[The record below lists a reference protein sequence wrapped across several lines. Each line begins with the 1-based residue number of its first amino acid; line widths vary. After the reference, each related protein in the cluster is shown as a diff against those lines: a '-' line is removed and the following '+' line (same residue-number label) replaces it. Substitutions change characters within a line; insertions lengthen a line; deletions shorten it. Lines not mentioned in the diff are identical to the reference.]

1 MGAEEWPRVEGG
13 DPAVNGSFLHPYT
26 NRWSFSIER
35 PGSAPVEAGVWT
47 DVMEPVSF
55 EGRPALKRTQVAE
68 YKKGI
73 RLTFV
78 DVFDPKSMAIHVFDY
93 TRSDNGE
100 SRHLESD
107 GQSIRFLRRPG
118 SDDDFA
124 QDYVAKLDHR
134 VLDFYDGMYGILLDA
149 FPLREGY
156 EVSFSGFDTDR
167 AAVDWIHLRVS
178 GRETVPAGKG
188 KTAETWVVQIE
199 TKLYGTEHVVGHP
212 RGALRHPGNTRPC
225 REGRRS
231 QDSLHDDL
239 DRRRQ
244 GSALISDQPGNSART
259 SALNSSIAPKYDSGD
274 SSSASRVNC
283 Q

>member
-1 MGAEEWPRVEGG
+1 MRIPIIGRRVASAAACAVLCLLVGEGMSAEEWPRVEGG
-13 DPAVNGSFLHPYT
+13 DPVVNGSFLHPYT
-26 NRWSFSIER
+26 NRWSFSIEK

-47 DVMEPVSF
+47 DVMESVSF
-55 EGRPALKRTQVAE
+55 GGRPALKRTQVAE

-73 RLTFV
+73 RITFV
-78 DVFDPKSMAIHVFDY
+78 DVFDPKSMAVHVFDY

-134 VLDFYDGMYGILLDA
+134 VLDFYDGMYGILIDA

-199 TKLYGTEHVVGHP
+199 TKLYGSSTWWVTREAPYVIQATLVLGEKDG
-212 RGALRHPGNTRPC
+212 GAKIHYTM
-225 REGRRS
+225 
-231 QDSLHDDL
+231 
-239 DRRRQ
+239 
-244 GSALISDQPGNSART
+244 I
-259 SALNSSIAPKYDSGD
+259 
-274 SSSASRVNC
+274 
-283 Q
+283 